1 MAAWPRMT
9 LAQRGTTPVVGF
21 LGSLTRVERTSL
33 AQLAIKYRLPS
44 MFGTRENME
53 TGGLMSYAPDQADL
67 TRLAAT
73 YIDKMFKGDKP
84 AILPVEQASKYRLAI
99 NLGTA
104 NCWAFTCHRRCS
116 PSPTT

>member
-1 MAAWPRMT
+1 MT

-53 TGGLMSYAPDQADL
+53 TGGLMSYAPDQARNPAGGASFKIPVGDQCRYGKLLGLHLPPTLLALADDL
-67 TRLAAT
+67 
-73 YIDKMFKGDKP
+73 IG
-84 AILPVEQASKYRLAI
+84 
-99 NLGTA
+99 
-104 NCWAFTCHRRCS
+104 
-116 PSPTT
+116 